1 MKMVETMPIKLEN
14 ELLQIDI
21 QKPGNPYRES
31 RFDWTGQIIQ
41 ITYLNKHTFCTTE
54 LINGQMINEVGR
66 GLYNEFGLDEPIGY
80 KDCRVGSA
88 FPKIGVGLLTKDS
101 NDKYDFSKKYKINP
115 YSFPYSIEKTKAQFF
130 CETEKGQ
137 DYSFQLDKKIELNK
151 NTFTIYY
158 CLYNCGKKTINTNEY
173 VHNFVSINNRLIDG
187 GYKLT
192 FPFQLRPE
200 KFGYMVDPENV
211 FNFQNDSLTWN
222 TVPSTPFFI
231 ANANADYDGKGS
243 WTLVNFE
250 DKVGIQETVDFNV
263 QKINL
268 WGNSH
273 VVSPEL
279 YIKITASPGE
289 RVCWSRTYSVFSLK

>member
-1 MKMVETMPIKLEN
+1 
-14 ELLQIDI
+14 
-21 QKPGNPYRES
+21 
-31 RFDWTGQIIQ
+31 
-41 ITYLNKHTFCTTE
+41 
-54 LINGQMINEVGR
+54 
-66 GLYNEFGLDEPIGY
+66 
-80 KDCRVGSA
+80 
-88 FPKIGVGLLTKDS
+88 
-101 NDKYDFSKKYKINP
+101 
-115 YSFPYSIEKTKAQFF
+115 
-130 CETEKGQ
+130 
-137 DYSFQLDKKIELNK
+137 
-151 NTFTIYY
+151 
-158 CLYNCGKKTINTNEY
+158 
-173 VHNFVSINNRLIDG
+173 
-187 GYKLT
+187 
-192 FPFQLRPE
+192 
-200 KFGYMVDPENV
+200 
-211 FNFQNDSLTWN
+211 LTWN